1 MSPENDK
8 SPENNKPSLSAADQS
23 PLNQKLADNI
33 KQTLDKSLLDIDDET
48 RLQLQRARQAALIPA
63 TYRKTHTHRVA
74 WVTAAAAASIAAVV
88 ILPNFHMSST
98 PVPDIEDLSYLQ
110 VDPQAL
116 DDMDML
122 LVMGELDGDV

>member
-1 MSPENDK
+1 MSPENEK
-8 SPENNKPSLSAADQS
+8 SSTA
-23 PLNQKLADNI
+23 NQELADNI

-48 RLQLQRARQAALIPA
+48 RLQLQRARQAALLS
-63 TYRKTHTHRVA
+63 TKHRKTHSHRVA

-88 ILPNFHMSST
+88 ILPNLHLSST
-98 PVPDIEDLSYLQ
+98 QMPEVDDLSYLQ
-110 VDPQAL
+110 VDPQTL